1 MKRIKLSSPLLK
13 IFTIKNLKT
22 RLLYTALILIFFRLI
37 AYVPVPGINTELL
50 SLFFQQSQL
59 LSLLDIFSGGTLANF
74 SIIALGLNPYINASV
89 LFQLLTFVSPKIEE
103 LSKEGEYGRA
113 KIAQYTRIATIPL
126 SLIQSFAVYAILQSQ
141 GLIGQLDVLSLIT
154 FVLSLITGTM
164 IMMFLG
170 QLIDDYGLGNGVS
183 MIIFTGIVSRL
194 PVSLFKTL
202 GSTDF
207 SDIKTIMSIGI
218 FALLSVAMVFLIVLV
233 EEAVLKV
240 PIHYAKRGQQ
250 TFLPIKIDTTG
261 VMPIIFAVS
270 LASGPSMI
278 AQFTSQ
284 MNNPTIQKI
293 SQFILTTF
301 NTSSVPY
308 IIFYFIMVF
317 VFTYF
322 YSSVVFKPQDI
333 ADNLRKSGAFIP
345 GIRPGDAT
353 KKRLSFLIN
362 RVVFIGAFFL
372 ASIAVAP
379 SIVQNLTGITS
390 LTIGG
395 TGVLIVIS
403 VIIELSRKVENAI
416 QMYNYDEFVF

>member
-1 MKRIKLSSPLLK
+1 MKRNKLSSPLLK

-22 RLLYTALILIFFRLI
+22 RLLYTALILVFFRLV
-37 AYVPVPGINTELL
+37 AYVPVPGINTQLL

-89 LFQLLTFVSPKIEE
+89 LFQLLTFVSPKIEA

-141 GLIGQLDVLSLIT
+141 GLIGQLDAISLVT

-170 QLIDDYGLGNGVS
+170 QMIDDYGLGNGVS

-194 PVSLFKTL
+194 PVSLLKTL

-207 SDIKTIMSIGI
+207 TDIKTIASIGI
-218 FALLSVAMVFLIVLV
+218 FALLSIAMVFLIVLV

-284 MNNPTIQKI
+284 MSNPTIQKI
-293 SQFILTTF
+293 SQFILTTL
-301 NTSSVPY
+301 NTSSIPY
-308 IIFYFIMVF
+308 IIFYFVMVF

-403 VIIELSRKVENAI
+403 VIIELSRKVENAVE
-416 QMYNYDEFVF
+416 MYNYDEFVF

>member
-1 MKRIKLSSPLLK
+1 MKRKKLSSPLLK

-89 LFQLLTFVSPKIEE
+89 LFQLLTFVSPKIEA

-141 GLIGQLDVLSLIT
+141 GLIGKLDVLSLIT

-170 QLIDDYGLGNGVS
+170 QMIDDYGLGNGVS

-207 SDIKTIMSIGI
+207 TDIKTIASIGI
-218 FALLSVAMVFLIVLV
+218 FAFLSIAMVFLIVLV

-278 AQFTSQ
+278 AQFTSK
-284 MNNPTIQKI
+284 MSNPTIQKI

-301 NTSSVPY
+301 NTSSIPY
-308 IIFYFIMVF
+308 IIFYFLMVF

-322 YSSVVFKPQDI
+322 YSSVVFKPADI

-353 KKRLSFLIN
+353 KKRLAFLIN

>member
-1 MKRIKLSSPLLK
+1 MKRTTFSSPLFK
-13 IFTIKNLKT
+13 IFTIKNLRI

-89 LFQLLTFVSPKIEE
+89 LFQLLTFVSPKIDK

-141 GLIGQLDVLSLIT
+141 GLIGQLDILSLVT

-194 PVSLFKTL
+194 PVSLFKTIE
-202 GSTDF
+202 STNFTDP
-207 SDIKTIMSIGI
+207 KTVMSILI
-218 FALLSVAMVFLIVLV
+218 FALLAITMVFLIVLV

-278 AQFTSQ
+278 AQFTAQ
-284 MNNPTIQKI
+284 MSNPTIQKI
-293 SQFILTTF
+293 SQFILT
-301 NTSSVPY
+301 NLHTSSIPY
-308 IIFYFIMVF
+308 IIFYFLMVF

-322 YSSVVFKPQDI
+322 YSSVVFKPEDI

-345 GIRPGDAT
+345 GIRPGQAT
-353 KKRLSFLIN
+353 QKRLSFLIN

-379 SIVQNLTGITS
+379 SIVQNLTGITT

>member
-1 MKRIKLSSPLLK
+1 MKRNKLSSPLLK

-22 RLLYTALILIFFRLI
+22 RLLYTALILVFFRLI

-89 LFQLLTFVSPKIEE
+89 LFQLLTFVSPKIEA

-126 SLIQSFAVYAILQSQ
+126 SIIQSFAVYAILQSQ
-141 GLIGQLDVLSLIT
+141 GLIGQLDVLSLVT

-170 QLIDDYGLGNGVS
+170 QMIDDYGLGNGVS

-207 SDIKTIMSIGI
+207 TDIKTIVSIGI
-218 FALLSVAMVFLIVLV
+218 FALLSIAMVFLIVLV

-308 IIFYFIMVF
+308 IIFYFLMVF

-353 KKRLSFLIN
+353 KKRLAFLIN

>member
-22 RLLYTALILIFFRLI
+22 RLFYTALILIFFRLI

-89 LFQLLTFVSPKIEE
+89 LFQLLTFVSPKIEA

-141 GLIGQLDVLSLIT
+141 GLIGQLDVLSLVT

-207 SDIKTIMSIGI
+207 TDIKTIASIGI
-218 FALLSVAMVFLIVLV
+218 FAFLSIIMVFLIVLV

-284 MNNPTIQKI
+284 MNNSTIQKI
-293 SQFILTTF
+293 SQFILTNL
-301 NTSSVPY
+301 NTSSVLY
-308 IIFYFIMVF
+308 IIFYFLMVF

-322 YSSVVFKPQDI
+322 YSSVVFKPEDI